1 MRWPDLVVRAQV
13 KRVARDVTLDIRKKV
28 FVGRDAESRR
38 PALPFD
44 FECSAGVDLG
54 EGANCSV
61 LCFDVAVAS
70 NSHPS
75 ASNGQ
80 HDARSQKYKNDLL
93 HGKYDCASYD
103 ATAPRFG
110 FKKNRCFLRSF
121 KRGVVVATALFL
133 RASWQRAQRLDA
145 ARTAT
150 KIRAACITLLY
161 DL

>member
-1 MRWPDLVVRAQV
+1 AADSCGCSCRAGDNDLDSIRWPDFVVRAPV
-13 KRVARDVTLDIRKKV
+13 ERVARDVTLDIRKKV
-28 FVGRDAESRR
+28 FVGRDAESRG

-44 FECSAGVDLG
+44 FECSADVDLG

-93 HGKYDCASYD
+93 HGKYDFASYD

-110 FKKNRCFLRSF
+110 FKKFWSVT
-121 KRGVVVATALFL
+121 VVLPSGAGESL
-133 RASWQRAQRLDA
+133 A
-145 ARTAT
+145 ARRL
-150 KIRAACITLLY
+150 KY
-161 DL
+161 

>member
-1 MRWPDLVVRAQV
+1 VRAQM
-13 KRVARDVTLDIRKKV
+13 KRVVRDITLDIRKEV
-28 FVGRDAESRR
+28 FVGGDAESRG

-54 EGANCSV
+54 EGANCPV

-80 HDARSQKYKNDLL
+80 YEARSQEYKNDLL
-93 HGKYDCASYD
+93 HGKYDFVSYD

-110 FKKNRCFLRSF
+110 FKKFWSGTVFIPSGAGESL
-121 KRGVVVATALFL
+121 
-133 RASWQRAQRLDA
+133 A
-145 ARTAT
+145 AAGL
-150 KIRAACITLLY
+150 KY
-161 DL
+161 

>member
-1 MRWPDLVVRAQV
+1 MRWPDLVVRTQM
-13 KRVARDVTLDIRKKV
+13 KRVVRDLTLDIRKEV
-28 FVGRDAESRR
+28 FVGGDAESRG
-38 PALPFD
+38 PALPFY

-61 LCFDVAVAS
+61 ICFDVTVAS

-93 HGKYDCASYD
+93 HGKYDFASYD

-110 FKKNRCFLRSF
+110 FKKFWSVM
-121 KRGVVVATALFL
+121 VVIPSGAEESL
-133 RASWQRAQRLDA
+133 A
-145 ARTAT
+145 AAGL
-150 KIRAACITLLY
+150 KY
-161 DL
+161 

>member
-1 MRWPDLVVRAQV
+1 MRWPDLVVRAQM
-13 KRVARDVTLDIRKKV
+13 KRVVRDITLDIRKEV
-28 FVGRDAESRR
+28 FVGRDAESRG

-54 EGANCSV
+54 EGAYCSV

-93 HGKYDCASYD
+93 HGQYGFASYD

-110 FKKNRCFLRSF
+110 FKKFWSVT
-121 KRGVVVATALFL
+121 VVIPSGAEE
-133 RASWQRAQRLDA
+133 S
-145 ARTAT
+145 
-150 KIRAACITLLY
+150 LL
-161 DL
+161 LQG